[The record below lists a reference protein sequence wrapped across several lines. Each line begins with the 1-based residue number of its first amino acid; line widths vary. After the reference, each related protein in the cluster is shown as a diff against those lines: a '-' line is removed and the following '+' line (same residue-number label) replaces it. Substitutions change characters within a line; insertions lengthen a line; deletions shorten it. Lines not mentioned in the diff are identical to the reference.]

1 MTSEE
6 RTTSLHGQR
15 TKWTVLDSE
24 VLPYCPFSC
33 SIASDSISQG
43 HLLQDEDSLMSDPTT
58 TYSHLGDDDKAE
70 LLRMLEEASCSSS
83 NDSEEEED
91 ISE

>member
-1 MTSEE
+1 MDD
-6 RTTSLHGQR
+6 GQNE
-15 TKWTVLDSE
+15 LFDSE
-24 VLPYCPFSC
+24 VLPISPFSC

-43 HLLQDEDSLMSDPTT
+43 HLLQDEDSLMSDPAT